1 MNVAKL
7 VTTSLIVGASVLG
20 VAVSSPVLAGPLTN
34 TIQIA
39 VDYADLDLTTRDGLE
54 VLHRRIV
61 AAARTVCP
69 APRNAD
75 VRLKGLARECRTQ
88 AIEGALRSI
97 GNAELAALHAAGRDR
112 G

>member
-7 VTTSLIVGASVLG
+7 VTTSLILGASLTS
-20 VAVSSPVLAGPLTN
+20 AALAAPPTN
-34 TIQIA
+34 TVQIA

-61 AAARTVCP
+61 LAARTACP

-75 VRLKGLARECRTQ
+75 VKLRGLARECRTQ

>member
-7 VTTSLIVGASVLG
+7 VTTSLIVGTSVLG
-20 VAVSSPVLAGPLTN
+20 ASLTSAALAAPPTDTVQL
-34 TIQIA
+34 A

-75 VRLKGLARECRTQ
+75 VKLKGLARECRTQ

-97 GNAELAALHAAGRDR
+97 GNAELAALHAASRSR